1 MKTRVRAK
9 VVGRVQG
16 VGFRPTVY
24 RYAMQFSLC
33 GFVCN
38 GPHGVTLEVEGDDN
52 NVGAFFNCLTHE
64 PPKQAVIT
72 DINTEVL
79 STKGYQNFQVIESE
93 QQGRAAV
100 HISPDLATCDDC
112 LKDILDAKNRRCGH
126 AFTNCT
132 NCGPRFTI
140 IRDMP
145 YDRKRTTMAKFEM
158 CEPCEHEHHN
168 PRDRRFHA
176 QPNTY
181 KECGPTLQL
190 RVAGGSTSDDA
201 DLAKTKELLHR
212 GRIVAIKGIGGYH
225 LACDALSAESIA
237 RLRSRKH
244 RPHKPL
250 AVMFRDIAAVK
261 ELCEVN
267 EAEEAELL
275 SAASPIVL
283 LTRKLTETRLAKGIS
298 PDTNTVGAFLPYTPL
313 HHLLL
318 QDFPALVM
326 TSGNLTDEPIISD
339 EAELPTLL
347 GPIADA
353 ALTHNRSIVHKCDDS
368 VLRVVNGQRQFSRRA
383 RGFVPNPIRIAAP
396 EAPHILA
403 VGGELKNTFCLVR
416 DGQAF
421 LSQHIGDL
429 KDYKTYSYFSCEVES
444 WKHLMRIKPQ
454 VIAHDLHP
462 GYLST
467 RFAAITRIPHKVG
480 VQHHHAHI
488 ASVMAEHDLHDPVIG
503 VALDGT
509 GYGTDNTIWGGEFMV
524 ADRSD
529 FERVAHFKAYR
540 LPGGDK
546 AVEEPWRM
554 AVSVLTSEGL
564 AEAGMQKFPAI
575 KRRLVEKMAN
585 AGFNSPWTSSAGR
598 LFDAVAAILG
608 LCDVTSYEAQAAI
621 RLESIADPRV
631 TDRYPFTVQ
640 TWDRPWVLDFGPTIR
655 TILTERRQGVAV
667 GEISAKFHNTIADSV
682 VHTCRFVRGQRD
694 LNIVAL
700 SGGVFQN
707 ELLMRRTVE
716 ALRLQ
721 HFRVFTNTAV
731 PLNDGGLALGQATV
745 AVERVKRKC
754 A

>member
-24 RYAMQFSLC
+24 RYATQFGLC

-52 NVGAFFNCLTHE
+52 KVGAFFDYLTHE
-64 PPKQAVIT
+64 PPRQAVIA
-72 DINTEVL
+72 DIKTEVL
-79 STKGYQNFQVIESE
+79 DTKGYRNFEVIESE
-93 QQGRAAV
+93 QQGRAQV

-112 LKDILDAKNRRCGH
+112 LKDILDAKNRRCGY

-132 NCGPRFTI
+132 NCGPRFSI
-140 IRDMP
+140 IRDVP
-145 YDRKRTTMAKFEM
+145 YDRERTSMAKFEM
-158 CEPCEHEHHN
+158 CEPCEHEYHN

-176 QPNTY
+176 QPNAC
-181 KECGPTLQL
+181 KRCGPVLQL
-190 RVAGGSTSDDA
+190 HVAGGITSDDA
-201 DLAKTKELLHR
+201 DLAKTKEMLRR
-212 GRIVAIKGIGGYH
+212 GRIVAIKGLGGYH

-237 RLRSRKH
+237 RLRRRKH

-250 AVMFRDIAAVK
+250 AVMFRDIATVR
-261 ELCEVN
+261 EFCEVS
-267 EAEEAELL
+267 EVEEAELL
-275 SAASPIVL
+275 STARPIVL
-283 LTRKLTETRLAKGIS
+283 LARKPTVRRLARDIS
-298 PDTNTVGAFLPYTPL
+298 LDANTIGVFLPYTPL

-318 QDFPALVM
+318 RDFDGLVM

-347 GPIADA
+347 GSIADA
-353 ALTHNRSIVHKCDDS
+353 VLMHNRSIVHRCDDS
-368 VLRVVNGQRQFSRRA
+368 VLRVVNGQRQFLRRA
-383 RGFVPNPIRIAAP
+383 RGYVPNPIRVAAP
-396 EAPHILA
+396 GAPHILA

-421 LSQHIGDL
+421 LSQHIGNL
-429 KDYKTYSYFSCEVES
+429 KDYKTYSHFSCEIES
-444 WKHLMRIKPQ
+444 WKHLMRIEPR

-467 RFAAITRIPHKVG
+467 RFAAIARIPHKIG

-524 ADRSD
+524 SDRYD

-564 AEAGMQKFPAI
+564 DEAGMRKFPAA
-575 KRRLVEKMAN
+575 KWRLVEKMAK

-608 LCDVTSYEAQAAI
+608 LCDVTTYEAQAAI

-631 TDRYPFTVQ
+631 TDRYPFAVQ
-640 TWDRPWVLDFGPTIR
+640 TGDHPWVLDFGPTIR
-655 TILTERRQGVAV
+655 AILAERRHGIAV
-667 GEISAKFHNTIADSV
+667 SEISAKFHNTIAASV
-682 VHTCRFVRGQRD
+682 LHTCRFVRGQRD
-694 LNIVAL
+694 LNVVAL

-707 ELLMRRTVE
+707 ALLLRRTVE
-716 ALRLQ
+716 ALQSR

-731 PLNDGGLALGQATV
+731 PFNDGGLALGQAAV
-745 AVERVKRKC
+745 AAERMKRIC

>member
-1 MKTRVRAK
+1 M
-9 VVGRVQG
+9 
-16 VGFRPTVY
+16 
-24 RYAMQFSLC
+24 
-33 GFVCN
+33 
-38 GPHGVTLEVEGDDN
+38 
-52 NVGAFFNCLTHE
+52 
-64 PPKQAVIT
+64 
-72 DINTEVL
+72 
-79 STKGYQNFQVIESE
+79 
-93 QQGRAAV
+93 
-100 HISPDLATCDDC
+100 
-112 LKDILDAKNRRCGH
+112 
-126 AFTNCT
+126 
-132 NCGPRFTI
+132 
-140 IRDMP
+140 
-145 YDRKRTTMAKFEM
+145 
-158 CEPCEHEHHN
+158 
-168 PRDRRFHA
+168 
-176 QPNTY
+176 
-181 KECGPTLQL
+181 
-190 RVAGGSTSDDA
+190 
-201 DLAKTKELLHR
+201 
-212 GRIVAIKGIGGYH
+212 
-225 LACDALSAESIA
+225 
-237 RLRSRKH
+237 
-244 RPHKPL
+244 
-250 AVMFRDIAAVK
+250 
-261 ELCEVN
+261 
-267 EAEEAELL
+267 
-275 SAASPIVL
+275 
-283 LTRKLTETRLAKGIS
+283 
-298 PDTNTVGAFLPYTPL
+298 
-313 HHLLL
+313 
-318 QDFPALVM
+318 
-326 TSGNLTDEPIISD
+326 
-339 EAELPTLL
+339 
-347 GPIADA
+347 
-353 ALTHNRSIVHKCDDS
+353 
-368 VLRVVNGQRQFSRRA
+368 
-383 RGFVPNPIRIAAP
+383 
-396 EAPHILA
+396 
-403 VGGELKNTFCLVR
+403 R

-444 WKHLMRIKPQ
+444 WKHLMRIEPQ

-467 RFAAITRIPHKVG
+467 RFAAITRISHKVG

-575 KRRLVEKMAN
+575 KRRLVEKMTN

>member
-24 RYAMQFSLC
+24 RYATQFGLC

-52 NVGAFFNCLTHE
+52 NVGAFFDCLMHE
-64 PPKQAVIT
+64 PPKQAVIA
-72 DINTEVL
+72 DIKTEVL
-79 STKGYQNFQVIESE
+79 DTKGYRHFEVIESE
-93 QQGRAAV
+93 QQGPAEV

-112 LKDILDAKNRRCGH
+112 LKDILDAKNRRCGY

-132 NCGPRFTI
+132 NCGPRYTI
-140 IRDMP
+140 IRDLP
-145 YDRKRTTMAKFEM
+145 YDRQRTSMAEFEM
-158 CEPCEHEHHN
+158 CDPCQHEYQD
-168 PRDRRFHA
+168 PRDRRFHT
-176 QPNTY
+176 QPNAC
-181 KECGPTLQL
+181 EHCGPMLQL
-190 RVAGGSTSDDA
+190 HVAGGSPSEDA
-201 DLAKTKELLHR
+201 DLAKTKELLRR

-225 LACDALSAESIA
+225 LACDARSAESIA
-237 RLRSRKH
+237 RLRRRKH

-261 ELCEVN
+261 EQCVVN

-275 SAASPIVL
+275 SGARPIVL
-283 LTRKLTETRLAKGIS
+283 LARKLAGKRLAKGIS
-298 PDTNTVGAFLPYTPL
+298 PDTNTVGAILPYTPL

-318 QDFPALVM
+318 RDFDALVM

-347 GPIADA
+347 GPVADA
-353 ALTHNRSIVHKCDDS
+353 ALMHDRSIVHKCDDS

-383 RGFVPNPIRIAAP
+383 RGYVPNPIRIAASG
-396 EAPHILA
+396 APHFLA

-429 KDYKTYSYFSCEVES
+429 KDYKTYRYFSGEIES
-444 WKHLMRIKPQ
+444 WKRLMQIEPQ

-462 GYLST
+462 GYRST
-467 RFAAITRIPHKVG
+467 RFAALARIPHKVG

-509 GYGTDNTIWGGEFMV
+509 GYGTDGTIWGGEFMV

-554 AVSVLTSEGL
+554 AVSVLTAEGL
-564 AEAGMQKFPAI
+564 DDGAMRKFPAL
-575 KRRLVEKMAN
+575 KRRFVQKMIKT
-585 AGFNSPWTSSAGR
+585 GFNSPLTSSAGR

-608 LCDVTSYEAQAAI
+608 LCNVTSYEAQAAI
-621 RLESIADPRV
+621 RLESVADPRV
-631 TDRYPFTVQ
+631 TERYPFAVQ
-640 TWDRPWVLDFGPTIR
+640 TGDRPWVLDFGPTIR
-655 TILTERRQGVAV
+655 AILAERRQGIAA
-667 GEISAKFHNTIADSV
+667 GEISAKFHNTMAASV
-682 VHTCRFVRGQRD
+682 LHTCRFVRGQRD
-694 LNIVAL
+694 LNVVAL

-707 ELLMRRTVE
+707 ELLLRRTVE
-716 ALRLQ
+716 ALQAQ

-731 PLNDGGLALGQATV
+731 PLNDGGLALGQAAV
-745 AVERVKRKC
+745 AVERMKRIC

>member
-1 MKTRVRAK
+1 MKARVRAK
-9 VVGRVQG
+9 VIGRVQG
-16 VGFRPTVY
+16 VGFRPTVF
-24 RYAMQFSLC
+24 RYATKLGLC
-33 GFVCN
+33 GYVRN
-38 GPHGVTLEVEGDDN
+38 TPEGVVIEVEGDALKI
-52 NVGAFFNCLTHE
+52 GAFFCQLVSA
-64 PPKQAVIT
+64 PPKQAVIHGIEKEFC
-72 DINTEVL
+72 DE
-79 STKGYQNFQVIESE
+79 KGYQQFEVVVSDHHGDASVQIP
-93 QQGRAAV
+93 
-100 HISPDLATCDDC
+100 PDLATCDDC
-112 LKDILDAKNRRCGH
+112 LRDLLDPTNHHHGY

-140 IRDMP
+140 IRDLP
-145 YDRKRTTMAKFEM
+145 YDRAKTSMARFTM
-158 CEPCEHEHHN
+158 CERCGSEYADPY
-168 PRDRRFHA
+168 DRRFHA
-176 QPNTY
+176 QPDACET
-181 KECGPTLQL
+181 CGPQLQL
-190 RVAGGSTSDDA
+190 CAADGLVSGDA

-225 LACDALSAESIA
+225 LACDATSHEAVT
-237 RLRSRKH
+237 RLRQRKH
-244 RPHKPL
+244 RPHKAL
-250 AVMFRDIAAVK
+250 AVMFRDIAAIKKYCDVT
-261 ELCEVN
+261 

-275 SAASPIVL
+275 SAACPIVL
-283 LTRKLTETRLAKGIS
+283 LRVRKGGWRLAPVIS
-298 PDTNTVGAFLPYTPL
+298 PDTNTLGVFLPYTPL
-313 HHLLL
+313 HHLLF
-318 QDFPALVM
+318 QDFEALVM
-326 TSGNLTDEPIISD
+326 TSANLTNEPIISD
-339 EAELPTLL
+339 EEELSRVL
-347 GPIADA
+347 GSIADA

-396 EAPHILA
+396 GAPPVLA

-429 KDYKTYSYFSCEVES
+429 KDYKTYSHFSCEIES
-444 WKHLMRIKPQ
+444 WKRLMRVEPH

-467 RFAAITRIPHKVG
+467 RFAAIARIPNKVG

-509 GYGTDNTIWGGEFMV
+509 GYGTDGTIWGGEFMV
-524 ADRSD
+524 ADRCD

-564 AEAGMQKFPAI
+564 DESGMRKFPAL
-575 KRRLVEKMAN
+575 KRHLVQKMIN
-585 AGFNSPWTSSAGR
+585 TGFNSPWTSSAGR

-608 LCDVTSYEAQAAI
+608 LCEVTSYEAQAAI

-631 TDRYPFTVQ
+631 TDRYPFGVQ
-640 TWDRPWVLDFGPTIR
+640 TGDRPWVLDFGPTLR
-655 TILTERRQGVAV
+655 AILAERHQGIAA
-667 GEISAKFHNTIADSV
+667 GEISAKFHNTIAASLLYI
-682 VHTCRFVRGQRD
+682 CRFVRGQRD
-694 LNIVAL
+694 LNDVAL

-707 ELLMRRTVE
+707 ELLLRRTVE
-716 ALRLQ
+716 ALQSR

-731 PLNDGGLALGQATV
+731 PLNDGGLALGQAAV
-745 AVERVKRKC
+745 AVERMNRIC